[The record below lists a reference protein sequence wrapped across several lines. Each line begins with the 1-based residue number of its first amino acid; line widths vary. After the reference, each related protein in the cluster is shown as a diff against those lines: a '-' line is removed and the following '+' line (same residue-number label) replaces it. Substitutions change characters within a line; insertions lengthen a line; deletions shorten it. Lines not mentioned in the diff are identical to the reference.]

1 MPQAQLACV
10 RELYS
15 AERAGLVALGSLVRE
30 IVVAGPE
37 VTGLALS
44 PDGDV
49 LVVSEATGNTITKVA
64 LH

>member
-1 MPQAQLACV
+1 ML
-10 RELYS
+10 S
-15 AERAGLVALGSLVRE
+15 AADGSLVRE

-49 LVVSEATGNTITKVA
+49 LVVSEATGNTITKVV
-64 LH
+64 L

>member
-1 MPQAQLACV
+1 
-10 RELYS
+10 
-15 AERAGLVALGSLVRE
+15 VRE

-49 LVVSEATGNTITKVA
+49 LVVSEATGNTITKVV
-64 LH
+64 L